1 MKAIQEFSKEAR
13 IFVLINKMDLVA
25 SHIKSSVFEKRSKE
39 IMDRTQGF
47 NVKCY
52 PTSIWEASLYK
63 AWTEIV
69 YTLIA
74 YMDLL
79 KKALANFAEACSSD
93 EVILF
98 EKSTFLLTC
107 HHSSKNINDEQRYL
121 FIKLDLRTYQI

>member
-1 MKAIQEFSKEAR
+1 
-13 IFVLINKMDLVA
+13 MDLVA
-25 SHIKSSVFEKRSKE
+25 GHRKQMIFEKRTKE
-39 IMDRTQGF
+39 IIDRAQGF
-47 NVKCY
+47 KVTCF

-107 HHSSKNINDEQRYL
+107 HHSTKNINDEQR
-121 FIKLDLRTYQI
+121 